1 MESLAA
7 AAWAVARAGFSYAV
21 FAAFGGLCAFC
32 ALALDGEGGGY
43 SRPSPSPVL
52 ADFFADASAREIE
65 LSPAELSAG
74 VYYMLIEAARAKSP
88 ESSTV
93 AVPDPPAF
101 ALSSG
106 LLEIR
111 SKVSL
116 GGISGRFDAPLALG
130 VSFGDSGAEVKSARI
145 GRARMPLFIA
155 RRVADGLKEAY
166 GFPEGCLGGIKI
178 YAGEKS
184 VRILK

>member
-7 AAWAVARAGFSYAV
+7 AAWAVARAGVSYAV

-32 ALALDGEGGGY
+32 ALALGGGGAEC

-52 ADFFADASAREIE
+52 ADFFADPSAREIE
-65 LSPAELSAG
+65 LTPDELSAG
-74 VYYMLIEAARAKSP
+74 AYYMLIEAARAGSP

-93 AVPDPPAF
+93 AVPDPPGF

-106 LLEIR
+106 LLEVR

-116 GGISGRFDAPLALG
+116 GGIPGRFCAPLSLG
-130 VSFGDSGAEVKSARI
+130 VAFGDYGAEVKSARI
-145 GRARMPLFIA
+145 GEARVPLFIA
-155 RRVADGLKEAY
+155 RRIAGGLRQAY
-166 GFPEGCLGGIKI
+166 GLAEGAPGKVKVC
-178 YAGEKS
+178 AGEKS
-184 VRILK
+184 VRIRK